1 MATHTKELRVSESSL
16 TTNPSSLLNKHSK
29 HSRVTNFPDI
39 TVLVNFF
46 ELSPHSLRTTQNG
59 MPKRFFIYFLYLIV
73 QEFFTC
79 SWGFCLFV
87 YGEAIN

>member
-1 MATHTKELRVSESSL
+1 MATHKKELRVSESSL
-16 TTNPSSLLNKHSK
+16 TTNPSALSNKISK
-29 HSRVTNFPDI
+29 QSRVADFPDI

-46 ELSPHSLRTTQNG
+46 ELPPHFSRTTQNS
-59 MPKRFFIYFLYLIV
+59 MPKRLFIYFLYLIV
-73 QEFFTC
+73 QGFVTC